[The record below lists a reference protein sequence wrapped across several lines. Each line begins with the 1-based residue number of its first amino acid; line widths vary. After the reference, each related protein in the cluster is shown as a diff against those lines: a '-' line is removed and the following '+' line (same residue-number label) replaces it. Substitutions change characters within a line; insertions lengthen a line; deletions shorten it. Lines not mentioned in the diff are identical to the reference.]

1 MSVIKVVPDKTYLI
15 QECRIRFEAPADI
28 EPQMVPFYA
37 FKVIEWSKDRFERFK
52 GWRFLDRVPAR
63 QAFSGGKPCC
73 TQIVTRKVGE
83 PLTIKFMPSDFQGD
97 TDDAHNFGTMSDK
110 DKRIHVDNKID
121 WVAIMHFWV
130 PAITVD
136 LDAEREFRASQTYAE
151 GFAQWDAMPTGDWTA
166 LREKFTNL

>member
-83 PLTIKFMPSDFQGD
+83 PLTICGVGAVLSHSLRALIASRGVWGRRAGFLAIIRPMMASSLASTSGRKLRIGFGGWNCRARIFEAADPS
-97 TDDAHNFGTMSDK
+97 GT
-110 DKRIHVDNKID
+110 
-121 WVAIMHFWV
+121 
-130 PAITVD
+130 
-136 LDAEREFRASQTYAE
+136 
-151 GFAQWDAMPTGDWTA
+151 TA
-166 LREKFTNL
+166 LPVKSI